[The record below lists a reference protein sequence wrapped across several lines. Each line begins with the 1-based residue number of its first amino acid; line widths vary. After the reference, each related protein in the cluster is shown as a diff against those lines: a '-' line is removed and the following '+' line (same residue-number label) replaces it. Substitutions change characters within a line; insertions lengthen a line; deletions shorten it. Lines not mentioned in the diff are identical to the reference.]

1 MAIYGVP
8 SILLLLLLLVSLS
21 SGETVYKVTTILEE
35 PFVIQKQGGS
45 AQFDGF
51 IPDLLK
57 KIEPLLNVTFDI
69 KHVGD
74 FKYGSKRKDG
84 NWTGMIG
91 EIVQGT
97 ADIAAASLTV
107 TAERAKAIDL
117 SHPFMELGLSIV
129 LKRPNTRGWQSLKGF
144 VTFLEPFAPG
154 VWITLLVA
162 CIIVPVLYGVVLHFD
177 PMEDEADPSMLR
189 NIARAVPVIFYRFCL
204 QGSLA
209 PANATSRASRVL
221 VAFWSLFLVILY
233 VTWATS
239 YAVYMLKG
247 QRQTP
252 SNPIHS
258 FEGLA
263 SQSGIKFGTVK
274 DGGTYRYFTE
284 AKDEV
289 DKKIGQHLKENP
301 DQMTNSAEEGIKRV
315 RESGGGY
322 AFIMEEIGARLTVG
336 KLPCD
341 LMLVHHSSIRKSY
354 SFGCNPNTT
363 ICRNLDVAIIQL
375 KIDGEIQELT
385 DKWLKPTG
393 DCDTDFYDDYLAYM
407 KSFNIEKD
415 ASGFLF
421 QSDALTMEKVG
432 SMFILLA
439 VGIVVSIALLVF
451 DVCTERRVQ
460 KAVNRRGGTDKQPFE
475 AITDDMQ

>member
-1 MAIYGVP
+1 MGIYAVP
-8 SILLLLLLLVSLS
+8 SIFFLLLQVSLS
-21 SGETVYKVTTILEE
+21 SGQTVYKVTTILEE

-57 KIEPLLNVTFDI
+57 KIEPLLNVTFDM
-69 KHVGD
+69 KHVAD
-74 FKYGSKRKDG
+74 FKYGSKRQDG
-84 NWTGMIG
+84 NWTGLIG
-91 EIVQGT
+91 ELVKGT

-117 SHPFMELGLSIV
+117 SHPFMESGLSIV
-129 LKRPNTRGWQSLKGF
+129 LKRPNTRGWHALKGF

-162 CIIVPVLYGVVLHFD
+162 CLIVPVLYGVVIHFD

-209 PANATSRASRVL
+209 PANTTSRASRVL
-221 VAFWSLFLVILY
+221 IAFWSLFLVILY

-239 YAVYMLKG
+239 YAVYMLRG
-247 QRQTP
+247 ERQTP

-263 SQSGIKFGTVK
+263 SQSGIKFGTVN
-274 DGGTYRYFTE
+274 GGATYRYFTE

-289 DKKIGQHLKENP
+289 DKKIGKHLKDNP
-301 DQMTNSAEEGIKRV
+301 DQMTSSSEDGIKRV
-315 RESGGGY
+315 RDSGGAY
-322 AFIMEEIGARLTVG
+322 AFIMEEIPARLTVG

-341 LMLVHHSSIRKSY
+341 LMLVHHSSIRKTY
-354 SFGCNPNTT
+354 SFGCTANTT

-375 KIDGEIQELT
+375 KTDGEIQELI

-407 KSFNIEKD
+407 RSFNMEKD

-439 VGIVVSIALLVF
+439 VGIAVSIALLVF

-460 KAVNRRGGTDKQPFE
+460 KTVNRRGGTDKQPFE

>member
-1 MAIYGVP
+1 
-8 SILLLLLLLVSLS
+8 
-21 SGETVYKVTTILEE
+21 
-35 PFVIQKQGGS
+35 
-45 AQFDGF
+45 
-51 IPDLLK
+51 
-57 KIEPLLNVTFDI
+57 
-69 KHVGD
+69 
-74 FKYGSKRKDG
+74 
-84 NWTGMIG
+84 
-91 EIVQGT
+91 
-97 ADIAAASLTV
+97 
-107 TAERAKAIDL
+107 
-117 SHPFMELGLSIV
+117 
-129 LKRPNTRGWQSLKGF
+129 
-144 VTFLEPFAPG
+144 
-154 VWITLLVA
+154 
-162 CIIVPVLYGVVLHFD
+162 
-177 PMEDEADPSMLR
+177 
-189 NIARAVPVIFYRFCL
+189 
-204 QGSLA
+204 
-209 PANATSRASRVL
+209 
-221 VAFWSLFLVILY
+221 
-233 VTWATS
+233 
-239 YAVYMLKG
+239 MLKG
-247 QRQTP
+247 ERQTP

-274 DGGTYRYFTE
+274 DGATYRYFTE

-289 DKKIGQHLKENP
+289 DKKIGKHLKDNP
-301 DQMTNSAEEGIKRV
+301 DQMTSSSEEGIKRV
-315 RESGGGY
+315 RDSSGGY

-354 SFGCNPNTT
+354 SFGCTTNTT

-375 KIDGEIQELT
+375 KTDGEIQELT

-407 KSFNIEKD
+407 RSFNIEKD

-460 KAVNRRGGTDKQPFE
+460 VIYAPRFFVDSFE
-475 AITDDMQ
+475 MLKITEWSNFKMKLLRHVYYLLHRKKKNIKYQWEN

>member
-1 MAIYGVP
+1 MGIYA
-8 SILLLLLLLVSLS
+8 LLSTIFLILLVSLS
-21 SGETVYKVTTILEE
+21 SGQTVYKVTTILDE
-35 PFVIQKQGGS
+35 PFVMQKQAGS
-45 AQFDGF
+45 AQFEGF
-51 IPDLLK
+51 IPDLLG
-57 KIEPLLNVTFDI
+57 KIGPILNATFDI

-74 FKYGSKRKDG
+74 FKYGYKDKDG
-84 NWTGMIG
+84 NWTGLIG
-91 EIVQGT
+91 EIVKGT

-107 TAERAKAIDL
+107 TAERAKVIDV
-117 SHPFMELGLSIV
+117 SHPFMESGLSIV
-129 LKRPNTRGWQSLKGF
+129 LKRPNTRGWHALKGF

-162 CIIVPVLYGVVLHFD
+162 CLIVPVLYGVVMHFD
-177 PMEDEADPSMLR
+177 PMEDEAEPSLLR

-209 PANATSRASRVL
+209 PANTTSRASRVL
-221 VAFWSLFLVILY
+221 IAFWSLFLVVLY

-239 YAVYMLKG
+239 YAVYMMKG
-247 QRQTP
+247 GRQTP
-252 SNPIHS
+252 DSPLHS

-263 SQSGIKFGTVK
+263 SQSNIKFGTVK
-274 DGGTYRYFTE
+274 GGSTYRYFTE
-284 AKDEV
+284 AKDDV
-289 DKKIGQHLKENP
+289 DKKIGQHLKDNP
-301 DQMTNSAEEGIKRV
+301 DQMTSSSEEGIKRV
-315 RESGGGY
+315 RDSNGGY

-341 LMLVHHSSIRKSY
+341 LMLVHHSSIRKSFA
-354 SFGCNPNTT
+354 FGCNSNTT
-363 ICRNLDVAIIQL
+363 ACRNLDVAIIKL
-375 KIDGEIQELT
+375 KTDGEIQELT
-385 DKWLKPTG
+385 DKWLKSTG

-407 KSFNIEKD
+407 RSFNIEKD

-421 QSDALTMEKVG
+421 QGDALTMEKVG
-432 SMFILLA
+432 SMFVLLA
-439 VGIVVSIALLVF
+439 VGIVFSIALLVF

>member
-1 MAIYGVP
+1 M
-8 SILLLLLLLVSLS
+8 
-21 SGETVYKVTTILEE
+21 TVN
-35 PFVIQKQGGS
+35 
-45 AQFDGF
+45 F
-51 IPDLLK
+51 IS
-57 KIEPLLNVTFDI
+57 KII
-69 KHVGD
+69 
-74 FKYGSKRKDG
+74 FK
-84 NWTGMIG
+84 T
-91 EIVQGT
+91 
-97 ADIAAASLTV
+97 
-107 TAERAKAIDL
+107 
-117 SHPFMELGLSIV
+117 
-129 LKRPNTRGWQSLKGF
+129 
-144 VTFLEPFAPG
+144 
-154 VWITLLVA
+154 
-162 CIIVPVLYGVVLHFD
+162 
-177 PMEDEADPSMLR
+177 
-189 NIARAVPVIFYRFCL
+189 
-204 QGSLA
+204 GSLA

-315 RESGGGY
+315 RESDGGY

-354 SFGCNPNTT
+354 SFGCTANTT

-460 KAVNRRGGTDKQPFE
+460 VIYAPRFFVVQFV
-475 AITDDMQ
+475 